1 MKDIGSYWL
10 IMPQILHLNTLL
22 NRYKTMLRGS
32 DVSPDAPKQEPS
44 AEEDSSLFFNT
55 PFLTLRVLVCIFS

>member
-1 MKDIGSYWL
+1 MKDIISYWL

-22 NRYKTMLRGS
+22 NRYKTMLQGS

-44 AEEDSSLFFNT
+44 TEEDST
-55 PFLTLRVLVCIFS
+55 VYFLTHPS